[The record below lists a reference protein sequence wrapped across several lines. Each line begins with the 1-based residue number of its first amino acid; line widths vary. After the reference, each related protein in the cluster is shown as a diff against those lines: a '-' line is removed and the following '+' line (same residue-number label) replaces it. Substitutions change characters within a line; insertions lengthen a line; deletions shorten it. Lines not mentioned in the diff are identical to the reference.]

1 MAAKEHSFDI
11 TAEID
16 KQKFKDA
23 YEQAKKVITNRW
35 DFKGITCEF
44 DHNEK
49 AKTVTLLTTSN
60 TKADAMVEAL
70 ISESIKRDISS
81 KALKE
86 TKREVAGG
94 NKTKVTVSIVD
105 AISSDDAKKIVKEI
119 KELKLKVQ
127 ASIRGDVVR
136 VEGKAIDDLQE
147 AIKAIRG
154 CDFDFPVNFTNLK

>member
-1 MAAKEHSFDI
+1 MAKEHSFDI
-11 TAEID
+11 SAEID

-35 DFKGITCEF
+35 DFKGIACEF

-49 AKTVTLLTTSN
+49 AKTVTLVTTTDS
-60 TKADAMVEAL
+60 KADAMVDALVSEA
-70 ISESIKRDISS
+70 IKRGISG

-86 TKREVAGG
+86 LKREPAGG
-94 NKTKVTVSIVD
+94 SKVKVTVSIVD

-119 KELKLKVQ
+119 KDLKLKVQ

-136 VEGKAIDDLQE
+136 VEGKSIDDLQE
-147 AIKAIRG
+147 AIAAIRG
-154 CDFDFPVNFTNLK
+154 CEFDFPVNFTNLK

>member
-1 MAAKEHSFDI
+1 MAKEHSFDI
-11 TAEID
+11 SAEID
-16 KQKFKDA
+16 KQKLKDA

-35 DFKGITCEF
+35 DFKGIACEF

-49 AKTVTLLTTSN
+49 AKTFTLVTTTDS
-60 TKADAMVEAL
+60 KADAMVEAL
-70 ISESIKRDISS
+70 LSEAIKRGISS

-86 TKREVAGG
+86 TKREPAGG
-94 NKTKVTVSIVD
+94 SKTKVTVGIVD

-147 AIKAIRG
+147 AIAAIRG
-154 CDFDFPVNFTNLK
+154 CEFDFPVNFTNLK

>member
-11 TAEID
+11 SAEID

-35 DFKGITCEF
+35 DFKGVTCEF
-44 DHNEK
+44 DYNEK
-49 AKTVTLLTTSN
+49 NKVVVLITTTDS
-60 TKADAMVEAL
+60 KADAMVDAL
-70 ISESIKRDISS
+70 ISEAIKRGISS

-86 TKREVAGG
+86 TKREPARG
-94 NKTKVTVSIVD
+94 NTLKVTVSIVD

-119 KELKLKVQ
+119 KDLKLKVQ

-136 VEGKAIDDLQE
+136 VEGKAIDDLQDT
-147 AIKAIRG
+147 IKALRE
-154 CDFDFPVNFTNLK
+154 CEFDFPINFTNLK

>member
-1 MAAKEHSFDI
+1 MAKEHTFDI
-11 TAEID
+11 SAEID

-23 YEQAKKVITNRW
+23 FEQAKKIITNRW

-44 DHNEK
+44 EHNEK
-49 AKTVTLLTTSN
+49 AKTVTLLSTSDS
-60 TKADAMVEAL
+60 KADAMYEAL
-70 ISESIKRDISS
+70 VSEVIKRGISS

-86 TKREVAGG
+86 HKREIAGG
-94 NKTKVTVSIVD
+94 NKTRLTIAIVD

-136 VEGKAIDDLQE
+136 VEGKSIDDLQE
-147 AIKAIRG
+147 AMKAIRE
-154 CDFDFPVNFTNLK
+154 CEFDFPISFTNLK

>member
-1 MAAKEHSFDI
+1 
-11 TAEID
+11 
-16 KQKFKDA
+16 
-23 YEQAKKVITNRW
+23 
-35 DFKGITCEF
+35 
-44 DHNEK
+44 
-49 AKTVTLLTTSN
+49 
-60 TKADAMVEAL
+60 MVEAL

-154 CDFDFPVNFTNLK
+154 CDFDFPVNFTNLTSNTWIKSHLLLRSFPKSGDFGVVLPCSASMEY

>member
-1 MAAKEHSFDI
+1 MAKEHSFDI

-16 KQKFKDA
+16 KQKLKDA

-44 DHNEK
+44 DYNEK
-49 AKTVTLLTTSN
+49 NKAFTLITTSDN
-60 TKADAMVEAL
+60 KADAMVDAL
-70 ISESIKRDISS
+70 ISEAIKRDISA

-86 TKREVAGG
+86 SKREPSSGG
-94 NKTKVTVSIVD
+94 NTKVTVAIVD

-119 KELKLKVQ
+119 KELKVKVQ

-136 VEGKAIDDLQE
+136 VEGKSIDDLQE
-147 AIKAIRG
+147 AIKAIRA